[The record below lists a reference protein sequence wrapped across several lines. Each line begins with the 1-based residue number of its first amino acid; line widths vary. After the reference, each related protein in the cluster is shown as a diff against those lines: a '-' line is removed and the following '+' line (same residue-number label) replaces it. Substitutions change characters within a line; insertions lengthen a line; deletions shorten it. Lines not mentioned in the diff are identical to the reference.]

1 MKKYI
6 VLNRALAALIA
17 GSALAVAIPAFAQSA
32 PGETRLPYYER
43 ERLRKSQTPPS
54 PPLNRFDKMAQQ
66 LQITPAQQSVW
77 NQYRAAIETQ
87 MRAKPTP
94 PPAGASDA
102 VTMLRWRADRAS
114 DQARRLTAIADA
126 TDVLQRSLDG
136 EQRKRLNEL
145 VQEEHR
151 GGSEPRVE
159 VPAERAENRPGAS
172 TGGKTDA
179 RPPASRE
186 QPR

>member
-17 GSALAVAIPAFAQSA
+17 GSALAVAIPVLAQST
-32 PGETRLPYYER
+32 PGETRPPYYER
-43 ERLRKSQTPPS
+43 MRKSQTPPS

-87 MRAKPTP
+87 MRAKPTL

-102 VTMLRWRADRAS
+102 VTMLRWRADRAA
-114 DQARRLTAIADA
+114 DQARKLTAIADA

-145 VQEEHR
+145 VQEEHS
-151 GGSEPRVE
+151 GGSEPRAE